1 MEAEK
6 SQIIVLIACFACV
19 FLSAALIW
27 NYYKKPADENEA
39 LIVTI
44 KYPEYE
50 NAVITPV
57 STMECAID
65 NEFLNQQL
73 SDLERNF
80 ELQEETKRL
89 NDKNKII
96 KIKDMYRQ
104 LMESNNSEQKEKQFM
119 SI

>member
-1 MEAEK
+1 MNKAEK

-65 NEFLNQQL
+65 NEFLH
-73 SDLERNF
+73 
-80 ELQEETKRL
+80 ELQQISSSSDGNTDEHSYNYQYDTV
-89 NDKNKII
+89 II
-96 KIKDMYRQ
+96 NMIQY
-104 LMESNNSEQKEKQFM
+104 LIEF
-119 SI
+119 I

>member
-1 MEAEK
+1 MNKAEK

-65 NEFLNQQL
+65 NEFLHELQQILHFTEL
-73 SDLERNF
+73 SGRHSVLERPLSEVNG
-80 ELQEETKRL
+80 RL
-89 NDKNKII
+89 FF
-96 KIKDMYRQ
+96 
-104 LMESNNSEQKEKQFM
+104 S
-119 SI
+119 